1 MGETS
6 NNAFDSDWYLRRHS
20 DVAAAVNRGEIVSA
34 LDHYLAHGQ
43 AEGRQIAA
51 DPPEIILHI
60 GPHKTGSSHIQA
72 LIGANEAALAGQ
84 GVSLSGEWKRS
95 ASDHNHTRLVDAL
108 YTRDTEALKSQVE
121 RVVLTSRERVLVS
134 AEDLCLLPLNLLQD
148 LGEALSRHRV
158 TVVYYLRCWSKRL
171 YSVWQ
176 EQVRHGYVAS
186 FKSFLAEH
194 LVAPAGS
201 EIINPSLCLDRF
213 SDAFGHS
220 SLRIISYDQ
229 LVDSEV
235 DLYSHFVSTILSL
248 DISKG
253 ECWGTRTHASPP
265 FMETEIARL
274 LNLSGTR
281 AGYERLGM
289 TYLDRRTAFQ
299 TTGLAE
305 LLGQYVTDIVIDTG
319 SEPLP
324 MLDYAFYRRY
334 SGAMVEP
341 RPENVFARRVVRFQ
355 SVASTCLSDPKVR
368 LEASR
373 LAKKVIGSLKLE
385 TA

>member
-1 MGETS
+1 MDKTS
-6 NNAFDSDWYLRRHS
+6 NNAFDNDWYLRRHN
-20 DVAAAVNRGEIVSA
+20 DVAAAVNRGEIGSA

-43 AEGRQIAA
+43 AEGRQISP
-51 DPPEIILHI
+51 DPPEIILHV

-72 LIGANEAALAGQ
+72 LIGVNEAALAKE

-95 ASDHNHTRLVDAL
+95 VSDHNHTRLVDAL
-108 YTRDTEALKSQVE
+108 CTRDTEALKRQVE
-121 RVVLTSRERVLVS
+121 RVVLSSRERVLVS
-134 AEDLCLLPLNLLQD
+134 AEDLCLLPLSLLKS

-158 TVVYYLRCWSKRL
+158 TVVYYLRCWPKRL

-176 EQVRHGYVAS
+176 EEVRHGYVAS

-213 SDAFGHS
+213 SDAFGYS
-220 SLRIISYDQ
+220 NLKIVSYDQ
-229 LVDSEV
+229 LADSEV
-235 DLYSHFVSTILSL
+235 DLYSHFVSAILKLNTSN
-248 DISKG
+248 G
-253 ECWGTRTHASPP
+253 ECWGKRTHASPP

-274 LNLSGTR
+274 LNLSGTQ
-281 AGYERLGM
+281 AGYQRLGM
-289 TYLDRRTAFQ
+289 TYLDRRTALQ
-299 TTGLAE
+299 TTELAR
-305 LLGQYVTDIVIDTG
+305 LLGPYVSDIVIDTG

-341 RPENVFARRVVRFQ
+341 RPQNVFARRVVRFQ
-355 SVASTCLSDPKVR
+355 SVASTCLSDPRVR

-373 LAKKVIGSLKLE
+373 LARKVIGSLRLE
-385 TA
+385 A